1 MTEKQLTSLVINKVA
16 TQSLYDE
23 MKTNGQ
29 INEDELYLVGGSGNV
44 ESVNGQT
51 GIVALS
57 ASDVGALSSDT
68 TYVSTVDG
76 ASGAITTN
84 AVKYTSQT
92 LTDAEKTQ
100 ARTNIGAGTSSFS
113 GSYNDLTNKPSIPSK
128 TSELTNDSDFITSDG
143 TVAKANKLA
152 SAHTLNGVAF
162 DGSQDITGTFTTG
175 LYESYMGWGGQNIA
189 GDITPIDAGM
199 CSLLASNR
207 AEFCKADGI
216 TVEYTTDGSTWQD
229 YGLADVQKRRLLS
242 MIGTSDGVYIGK
254 CPEGTK
260 PTTNYKLRVTV
271 KGYECGFY
279 TVLKKVLIYIS
290 TGGAPNCKLLVE
302 TAKMNDQNTF
312 TTYGTYQINGW
323 SGWNSIPIQIIF
335 GASYTGQ
342 NNIDVLRFTF
352 YLDEVSETY
361 DSRLWTSRILF
372 FGTTNWVT
380 PSQMAATGHLYSYDI
395 DQNAYFPNHL
405 TTTGEITASRYN
417 GSASLTGVPTA
428 PTADAGTNTTQIA
441 TTEFVATAVANS
453 KFSGSY
459 NDLTDTPTIPSKVSE
474 LMNDSKY
481 ITSSGAPVQS
491 VNGKTGVVSLS
502 ASDVG
507 ALPDTVTI
515 PSPNDST
522 VTIQKNGTTVD
533 SFTTNAATDKS
544 INITVPTTAS
554 EVGAVPTSR
563 TVNGK
568 ALNADITLT
577 ANDVSALPASTT
589 SLKNPKAITF
599 TGAST
604 GTYDGSND
612 LVINIPQ
619 AETNATFFSAHSV
632 ALSNNWTASGD
643 VYTQTVALSKV
654 HAESVLIVSPAPSYK
669 ALWIGNNVYCSEQ
682 SEGYLTFVSKAAIT
696 DTLVVNVVLAN
707 LSEEQN
713 SSATTATL
721 SASGWSNNAQTVSAS
736 GVASD
741 TMVIVGP
748 ATSAIDLW
756 RDHAIYCSAQGSG
769 TLTFGC
775 QTTPSSDVVINIIA
789 ISG

>member
-51 GIVALS
+51 GIVALN

-92 LTDAEKTQ
+92 LTDAQKTQARINIGAGTSSFSGSYSDLTNKPGIPSKTSELDNDSGFLTTHQDISGKQDKGDYVSYTTNSNITAGTKTGTTYTYTQSPMVVSNGIIIGGTAQSAGLITRGICGATTPNAKTGACEPESLYINYDGNDKYARALVLGASGASSAITTNTAASTTAQYSYGWINGAVRGDQMVNYVRAMMPSVPTTLSSFTNDSNFITSAGAPVQSVNGKTGTITLTASDVSALPSSTVYVSSVDGSSGAITTNAVKYTEQTLTDTQKTQ

-113 GSYNDLTNKPSIPSK
+113 GDYNDLTN
-128 TSELTNDSDFITSDG
+128 
-143 TVAKANKLA
+143 
-152 SAHTLNGVAF
+152 
-162 DGSQDITGTFTTG
+162 Q
-175 LYESYMGWGGQNIA
+175 
-189 GDITPIDAGM
+189 
-199 CSLLASNR
+199 
-207 AEFCKADGI
+207 
-216 TVEYTTDGSTWQD
+216 
-229 YGLADVQKRRLLS
+229 
-242 MIGTSDGVYIGK
+242 
-254 CPEGTK
+254 
-260 PTTNYKLRVTV
+260 
-271 KGYECGFY
+271 
-279 TVLKKVLIYIS
+279 
-290 TGGAPNCKLLVE
+290 
-302 TAKMNDQNTF
+302 
-312 TTYGTYQINGW
+312 
-323 SGWNSIPIQIIF
+323 
-335 GASYTGQ
+335 
-342 NNIDVLRFTF
+342 
-352 YLDEVSETY
+352 
-361 DSRLWTSRILF
+361 
-372 FGTTNWVT
+372 
-380 PSQMAATGHLYSYDI
+380 
-395 DQNAYFPNHL
+395 
-405 TTTGEITASRYN
+405 
-417 GSASLTGVPTA
+417 
-428 PTADAGTNTTQIA
+428 
-441 TTEFVATAVANS
+441 
-453 KFSGSY
+453 
-459 NDLTDTPTIPSKVSE
+459 PTIPTMTSQLTNNS
-474 LMNDSKY
+474 NY
-481 ITSSGAPVQS
+481 ITVSGAPVQS
-491 VNGKTGVVSLS
+491 VNGKTGAVSLS

-522 VTIQKNGTTVD
+522 ITIQKNGTTVD

-568 ALNADITLT
+568 ALSADITLT
-577 ANDVSALPASTT
+577 ASDVSALPASTT

-604 GTYDGSND
+604 GTYDGSDD

-682 SEGYLTFVSKAAIT
+682 SEGYLTFTSKAAIT

-721 SASGWSNNAQTVSAS
+721 SASGWSNNTQTVSVS